1 MCAVASL
8 MYLHSFILS
17 AYVQEQD
24 LRRQE
29 KTEEKTLTLTNREEE
44 TEAEPCAPAA
54 TLARRRRLCAPQ

>member
-17 AYVQEQD
+17 AYVQD

-29 KTEEKTLTLTNREEE
+29 KTEEKTLTLTEEE